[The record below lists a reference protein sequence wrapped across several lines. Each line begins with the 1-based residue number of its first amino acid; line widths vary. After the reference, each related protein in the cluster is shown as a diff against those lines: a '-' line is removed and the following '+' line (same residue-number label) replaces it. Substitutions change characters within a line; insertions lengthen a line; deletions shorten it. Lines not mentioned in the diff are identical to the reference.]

1 MSSKE
6 KRPLLKTKVQKKPMK
21 ATDGGSIKYENELR
35 FEDNVGDQRVVVFDS
50 SSAPEPFMDTN
61 ELEAL
66 RKKQKAEAEKAKAE
80 TKAQNL
86 RR

>member
-35 FEDNVGDQRVVVFDS
+35 FEDNVGDQRG
-50 SSAPEPFMDTN
+50 ANDTGIV
-61 ELEAL
+61 AG
-66 RKKQKAEAEKAKAE
+66 
-80 TKAQNL
+80 QNVPCRQL
-86 RR
+86 M